1 MKYEKH
7 PCVQC
12 GRLITAGYHTN
23 KGGQGRKGVMCKRCY
38 DKYVPNNWLNSVIK
52 IDREIKKARI
62 MEEVIGNE

>member
-23 KGGQGRKGVMCKRCY
+23 KGIMCKRCY
-38 DKYVPNNWLNSVIK
+38 GKYIPNNWLDSVIK
-52 IDREIKKARI
+52 ID
-62 MEEVIGNE
+62 EVKGSEGR